1 MGAQIAAF
9 TEPSSQIVSKRPS
22 FCAFD
27 TSRPHPPTATFSRWE
42 GCKQPRIGNTI
53 FSSHLPSLTACSPS
67 ERSGVSALSLGSESR
82 IADFL
87 YVFGRRGSA
96 WGKAKERAEWT
107 PTFGDL
113 RVTPHSP
120 GRRPRSGPCQRECE
134 TTNRNQCSQ
143 GKLREPGFG
152 RGLGDGGRWAKAPR
166 GGPPDPWTPPLPAP
180 GALALSLPP
189 LPPRQAPNSFGA
201 FDVLFPRPGT
211 SHPKSRGTPN
221 RAGSF
226 LTLTPRLN
234 IISNHPSLSFF
245 TGFTAP

>member
-1 MGAQIAAF
+1 MLF
-9 TEPSSQIVSKRPS
+9 RS
-22 FCAFD
+22 
-27 TSRPHPPTATFSRWE
+27 PHPPTATFSQWE

-201 FDVLFPRPGT
+201 FDVLFPLPGT
-211 SHPKSRGTPN
+211 SHPKSRGTPQSGWLLPDFN
-221 RAGSF
+221 SKVKYHLQPPKLIFLHRIYRSLKSVYFPF
-226 LTLTPRLN
+226 LTQVCSEPAR
-234 IISNHPSLSFF
+234 
-245 TGFTAP
+245 